1 MKLIQV
7 FCITLGMMFIY
18 SCGSVTHWTD
28 FEEGT
33 TFEDYRTYKIDEQC
47 SDYNPGINPIHQQR
61 IKNAIELELRSMGYA
76 KAEEADI
83 NIKFFVK
90 NETKYFYEEC
100 LPEYD
105 EFTGGQRCV
114 ERVHTYEEG
123 TLVIDFIDIS
133 ENLAVWHGGASGE
146 SWDRLDNASQKIG
159 KMVRAIIG
167 DYRKLVDGES

>member
-1 MKLIQV
+1 MRLNEV
-7 FCITLGMMFIY
+7 FYVVLSVLFIS
-18 SCGSVTHWTD
+18 SCASVTHWTD
-28 FEEGT
+28 FEEGRS
-33 TFEDYRTYKIDEQC
+33 FNDYRTYKIDEQC
-47 SDYNPGINPIHQQR
+47 SDYNPGINPIQQQR
-61 IKNAIELELRSMGYA
+61 IKNAIELELRSMGYE
-76 KAEEADI
+76 KAEAADL

-105 EFTGGQRCV
+105 EFTGGQRCI

-133 ENLAVWHGGASGE
+133 DNLAVWHGGASGE
-146 SWDRLDNASQKIG
+146 PWERMNNASQKIT

-167 DYRKLVDGES
+167 DYKKLVERDS